1 MFSNSSHNMSSS
13 NIGKLKSLSHSLYNF
28 FSNTNSP
35 IFICFKLSTYS
46 DNNLLNVVFPV
57 PGVPVTNILGL
68 FLLIMGYSTSIS
80 SILK

>member
-1 MFSNSSHNMSSS
+1 MPSNSSQTISSS

-28 FSNTNSP
+28 FSKTNSP

-57 PGVPVTNILGL
+57 PGVPVTKILGL
-68 FLLIMGYSTSIS
+68 YLLIIGYSNSI
-80 SILK
+80 